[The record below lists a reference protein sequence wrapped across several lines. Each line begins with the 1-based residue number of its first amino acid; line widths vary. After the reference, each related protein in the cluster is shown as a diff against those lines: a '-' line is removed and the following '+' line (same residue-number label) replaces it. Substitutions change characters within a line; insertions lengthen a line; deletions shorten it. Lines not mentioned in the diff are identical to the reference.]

1 VVTPQKKFAYPP
13 NLVVVDG
20 GPLQADAAARALAE
34 LGIDDVA
41 VCGLAKRLEEV
52 WQPGEEYPVILPRS
66 SEGLYLLQRV
76 RDEAH
81 RFAIAYHRQKRG
93 KAATTSVLDDV
104 PGLGPARR
112 TALLKHF
119 GSVRKLSA
127 ASAEEIAAVPGIG
140 PRLAVTIAAVL
151 ASPGGSVPRGD
162 DPPKRPR
169 PRTPHGR
176 ERMRTADD
184 PADIVVITGLSGAGR
199 STAAKSLED
208 LGWFVVD
215 NLPPGLLP
223 TMVDLAA
230 RSNGAVTRI
239 AAVVDVRSRAFST
252 DLKSAIS
259 ELGAR
264 GASAR
269 VVFLE
274 AADDMLVRRFD
285 SERRP
290 HPLQG
295 TGRVTDGIAAER
307 ELLREV
313 RGEADLVVDSSRLNV
328 HELRA
333 RIRDFFGGGTAAG
346 LRLSIVSFGYK
357 YGLPVDADVVVD
369 CRFLPNPHW
378 IAELAPMTGQNA
390 PVREYVLS
398 RPGAEEF
405 LRYHAELLKVVLPG
419 YEREGKRFVTLAVG
433 CTGGKHRSVAI
444 ADELAARV
452 AGALEGSGVGA
463 DLQVVHRDLGRE

>member
-1 VVTPQKKFAYPP
+1 MRP
-13 NLVVVDG
+13 
-20 GPLQADAAARALAE
+20 AE
-34 LGIDDVA
+34 
-41 VCGLAKRLEEV
+41 
-52 WQPGEEYPVILPRS
+52 
-66 SEGLYLLQRV
+66 
-76 RDEAH
+76 
-81 RFAIAYHRQKRG
+81 
-93 KAATTSVLDDV
+93 
-104 PGLGPARR
+104 
-112 TALLKHF
+112 
-119 GSVRKLSA
+119 
-127 ASAEEIAAVPGIG
+127 
-140 PRLAVTIAAVL
+140 
-151 ASPGGSVPRGD
+151 
-162 DPPKRPR
+162 
-169 PRTPHGR
+169 
-176 ERMRTADD
+176 D

-230 RSNGAVTRI
+230 RSNGAVTKM

-259 ELGAR
+259 DLGAR
-264 GASAR
+264 RAAAR
-269 VVFLE
+269 VVYLE
-274 AADDMLVRRFD
+274 AGDDTLVRRFD

-313 RGEADLVVDSSRLNV
+313 RGDADLVLDTSRLNV

-333 RIRDFFGGGTAAG
+333 RMRDFFGGAAAG

-357 YGLPVDADVVVD
+357 YGLPADADLVAD

-378 IAELAPMTGQNA
+378 IAELAPLTGQDEPA
-390 PVREYVLS
+390 REYVLS
-398 RPGAEEF
+398 RPGAQEF
-405 LRYHAELLKVVLPG
+405 LHHYSELLRVVLPG

-433 CTGGKHRSVAI
+433 CTGGKHRSVAM
-444 ADELAARV
+444 ADELAARIAD
-452 AGALEGSGVGA
+452 AGADV
-463 DLQVVHRDLGRE
+463 QVVHRDLGRE